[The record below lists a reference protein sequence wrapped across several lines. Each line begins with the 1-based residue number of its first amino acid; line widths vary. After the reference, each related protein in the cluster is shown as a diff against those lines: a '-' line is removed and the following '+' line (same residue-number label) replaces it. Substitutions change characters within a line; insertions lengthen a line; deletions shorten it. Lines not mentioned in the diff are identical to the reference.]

1 MILGNTFL
9 VGAFGPVLPDIA
21 RTRGLADWQLGVV
34 AGAFG
39 FARMAGAMP
48 AGLIAA
54 RHVALSLVLSP
65 VFLSI
70 GLACVTVG
78 GNFTWLVLGRALMG
92 VGHTLLMV
100 GGLTAIL
107 LDDRGA
113 DASLRLNT
121 FEFSG
126 MLGILGGLLVVGTL
140 PASWPWN
147 LSLAVAS
154 SPLIVSAL
162 VGRAILRRFPPT
174 PPPARAAATASTTGA
189 PRRGVLAAWGW
200 GTRC

>member
-21 RTRGLADWQLGVV
+21 RTRELADWQLGVV

-70 GLACVTVG
+70 GLAFVTVG
-78 GNFTWLVLGRALMG
+78 GGFAWLVLGRALMG

-107 LDDRGA
+107 LDDKGK
-113 DASLRLNT
+113 DASFRLNT

-126 MLGILGGLLVVGTL
+126 MLGILGG
-140 PASWPWN
+140 WPWW
-147 LSLAVAS
+147 ACCRRAGRGI
-154 SPLIVSAL
+154 SPW
-162 VGRAILRRFPPT
+162 R
-174 PPPARAAATASTTGA
+174 
-189 PRRGVLAAWGW
+189 
-200 GTRC
+200 